1 MEEKRMFNLYKLE
14 TEKKIN
20 KSNLE
25 TIYDYI
31 DLYNGHPGYT
41 LLAEVKTEQ
50 EFYSIIGE
58 FAMNW
63 NPYREENNIIALVI
77 EDMDENVIDILYET
91 EEKTL
96 RWAEKN
102 CLNSDIFENAFSE
115 NRKGTIYKNANG
127 YKFYSKRGITYNLL
141 EGVSIGSMK
150 QKTSDIVFIM
160 LGSPNYNVEDLF
172 VGYFFGAY
180 NFADNPYLF
189 EERIAEIVE
198 EYEKENFK

>member
-1 MEEKRMFNLYKLE
+1 MFNLCKLE
-14 TEKKIN
+14 TDKKLN

-25 TIYDYI
+25 TIYDYL

-41 LLAEVKTEQ
+41 LLEEVKTEK
-50 EFYSIIGE
+50 EFNSLIGE
-58 FAMNW
+58 FTMNW

-102 CLNSDIFENAFSE
+102 CLNFDFFENAFSE

-127 YKFYSKRGITYNLL
+127 YYFYSKRGITYDLL

-150 QKTSDIVFIM
+150 ASDIVFIM
-160 LGSPNYNVEDLF
+160 LGSTNYEVEDLF

-180 NFADNPYLF
+180 SFADNPYCF
-189 EERIAEIVE
+189 GEHIEEIVE

>member
-1 MEEKRMFNLYKLE
+1 MFNLYRLE

-20 KSNLE
+20 KTNLE
-25 TIYDYI
+25 TIYDYL

-41 LLAEVKTEQ
+41 LLAEEVKTE
-50 EFYSIIGE
+50 EKFNTTIGE
-58 FAMNW
+58 FTMNW

-102 CLNSDIFENAFSE
+102 CLNFDFFENAFSE
-115 NRKGTIYKNANG
+115 NRKGTIYKNVNG
-127 YKFYSKRGITYNLL
+127 YYFYSKRGITYDLL

-150 QKTSDIVFIM
+150 ASDIVFIM
-160 LGSPNYNVEDLF
+160 LRSPNYEVEDLF

-180 NFADNPYLF
+180 SFADNPYF
-189 EERIAEIVE
+189 IEERIAELVE
-198 EYEKENFK
+198 EYERKNFDKYK

>member
-1 MEEKRMFNLYKLE
+1 MFNLYKLE
-14 TEKKIN
+14 IDKKLN

-25 TIYDYI
+25 TIYDFL

-41 LLAEVKTEQ
+41 LLAEEVKTEG
-50 EFYSIIGE
+50 ELNTTIGE
-58 FAMNW
+58 FTMNW

-96 RWAEKN
+96 RWSEKN
-102 CLNSDIFENAFSE
+102 CLNSDFFENAFSE
-115 NRKGTIYKNANG
+115 NRKGMIYKNANG
-127 YKFYSKRGITYNLL
+127 YYFYSKRDITYDLL
-141 EGVSIGSMK
+141 EGKTMESLKG
-150 QKTSDIVFIM
+150 KTSDIVFIM
-160 LGSPNYNVEDLF
+160 LGSTNYEVEDLF

-180 NFADNPYLF
+180 NFVSNPYLF
-189 EERIAEIVE
+189 EEHIAEIVE